1 MYGLKNGEYYD
12 NMMCLNQSRGRKA
25 LIEVYSNDY
34 LTLIQHL
41 KKKKWKKCLYD
52 SKTQIVK
59 FAVFALNCRFFVL
72 TRPKQSQLKALTF
85 IYLFI
90 CKFTSLVIVLF
101 RRRLT
106 NIWHFLG
113 LGGASSSSFSVLE

>member
-41 KKKKWKKCLYD
+41 RKKKLKKRLYD

-59 FAVFALNCRFFVL
+59 FAVFALNYRFFVL

-85 IYLFI
+85 IYLLI

-101 RRRLT
+101 RRRVT

-113 LGGASSSSFSVLE
+113 LGGESSLPSTKG

>member
-1 MYGLKNGEYYD
+1 MYGLKNGEYY
-12 NMMCLNQSRGRKA
+12 NHMMCLNQSRGRKA

-101 RRRLT
+101 RRRVT

-113 LGGASSSSFSVLE
+113 LGGAPSSSFSVLE

>member
-12 NMMCLNQSRGRKA
+12 NMMCLNQSRGIKA
-25 LIEVYSNDY
+25 LIVYSNDY

-41 KKKKWKKCLYD
+41 KKKMEKCLYD

-59 FAVFALNCRFFVL
+59 FAVFALNYRFFVL

-85 IYLFI
+85 IYLLI

-101 RRRLT
+101 RRRVT

>member
-1 MYGLKNGEYYD
+1 MNGLKNGEYYD

-25 LIEVYSNDY
+25 LIVYSNDY

-59 FAVFALNCRFFVL
+59 FAVFALNYQFFVL

-101 RRRLT
+101 RRRVT

-113 LGGASSSSFSVLE
+113 LGGESSLPSTKG